1 MNDPQMDRENIDRL
15 VQEAEFYETQGLYDH
30 AILVYQNI
38 LTREPNNRFA
48 QAKVVQIRFNQKM
61 EETTA
66 SRSTSPNGLTPRLSL
81 DLGLAYM
88 GMQLYTE
95 ALDEF
100 RRPTKASADVRVEL
114 TRHSIACLI
123 HLERWDEA
131 RTAIEELLAEPKFD
145 LVDKGDIIAD
155 AATVY
160 LEKNQPQEARRLLEG
175 LSDEIR
181 GYVREYEVLCADA
194 SSPEPDYPEV
204 APSEEYEAPP
214 KKQKPADTVDYEMK
228 EKAGGEALPEAP
240 EEAPGAADRGD
251 HVGETRDG
259 DDVSVPVK
267 ARVSYSRDNRS
278 WRDGLS
284 ETLAPRWALLSI
296 SDSVNV
302 GDTLVLKI
310 HLPPETED
318 LTVSV
323 ISKVSR
329 WNSEVGHDESRRVR
343 TEFVSLSQA
352 DEGILKA
359 FVADA
364 IRTASGEAD
373 EALQAASS
381 LDHVAEGHAEPQVQ
395 GFESP
400 PAEHPAVTRPPA
412 PVPEVPFMTEAGP
425 RLDPSGRARVYE
437 GPRIRFACECGQVNV
452 IPARHTGR
460 EGKCGKCAKPMIV
473 PAVDAKADRLTDTL
487 IGRVVGG
494 CRLLYKLGGGGM
506 GGVFKA
512 HHIPLDIAVAMKI
525 LHAHLAEKDPVFIK
539 RFIREARAA
548 AKLQHPNIVGVMNVG
563 FENGLHYL
571 VMPYVSGGSAALAL
585 VKNGRMPLEKGL
597 RVAVEITQALIVAA
611 EHNMLHRDI
620 KPANILFTG
629 KGEATLA
636 DLGLAKNYLDQDVA
650 ITQTGIAC
658 GTPLYFS
665 PEQAKGSPNID
676 IRSDIYS
683 LGVTLYHLLNGSP
696 PFKGESAYV
705 IFQKHVHEPLPPF
718 DRFEPPV
725 PEVVHDLLKKMT
737 AKNPDE
743 RFKTPQELLE
753 ALEALIDV
761 LTAGGTKSVN
771 ADKPAKK
778 GLLHRLGFMK
788 SD

>member
-66 SRSTSPNGLTPRLSL
+66 SRSTSPNALTPRLSL

-100 RRPTKASADVRVEL
+100 RRPKKASADVLVEL

-131 RTAIEELLAEPKFD
+131 LTAIEELLAEPKFD

-181 GYVREYEVLCADA
+181 GYVREYDVLCADA

-214 KKQKPADTVDYEMK
+214 KKQKPADTVDYEMT
-228 EKAGGEALPEAP
+228 EKAGGEDLPGAP
-240 EEAPGAADRGD
+240 EEAPGAPDVGEHA
-251 HVGETRDG
+251 GETRDE

-278 WRDGLS
+278 WREGLS
-284 ETLAPRWALLSI
+284 EMLAPRWALLSI

-323 ISKVSR
+323 ISRVSR

-343 TEFVSLSQA
+343 TDFVSFPQA

-364 IRTASGEAD
+364 IRTSGEMN
-373 EALQAASS
+373 ES
-381 LDHVAEGHAEPQVQ
+381 LRATSRPDRDAEGHGAPPVQEPEWPQ
-395 GFESP
+395 E
-400 PAEHPAVTRPPA
+400 EHPAESLI
-412 PVPEVPFMTEAGP
+412 PVPIPETPLMAEAGP
-425 RLDPSGRARVYE
+425 RLGPSGRAQVYE

-460 EGKCGKCAKPMIV
+460 EGKCGKCGKSMTV
-473 PAVDAKADRLTDTL
+473 PAVDTKADRLTDTL

-512 HHIPLDIAVAMKI
+512 HHIPLDIPVAMKI

-585 VKNGRMPLEKGL
+585 VKNGRMPLEKVL
-597 RVAVEITQALIVAA
+597 RIALEITQALIVAA

-718 DRFEPPV
+718 DRFEPPI
-725 PEVVHDLLKKMT
+725 PEVVHDLLKRMT

-743 RFKTPQELLE
+743 RFGNPQQLLE
-753 ALEALIDV
+753 ALEALIEV
-761 LTAGGTKSVN
+761 LTAGANKSIN
-771 ADKPAKK
+771 SDRPAKK
-778 GLLHRLGFMK
+778 GLLHRLGFLK

>member
-1 MNDPQMDRENIDRL
+1 MNDPQMDRENIGRL

-66 SRSTSPNGLTPRLSL
+66 SRSTSPNALTPRLSL

-100 RRPTKASADVRVEL
+100 KRPRKASADVRVEL

-123 HLERWDEA
+123 HLEQWNEA

-160 LEKNQPQEARRLLEG
+160 LEKNQPLEARRLLEG
-175 LSDEIR
+175 LSDEIK

-204 APSEEYEAPP
+204 APSAEYESPP
-214 KKQKPADTVDYEMK
+214 KEQKPADTVDYEMK
-228 EKAGGEALPEAP
+228 EGTDGESLQEAP
-240 EEAPGAADRGD
+240 EEAPGAADRGR
-251 HVGETRDG
+251 HAGETRDG
-259 DDVSVPVK
+259 DDISVPVR

-278 WRDGLS
+278 WRDGRS
-284 ETLAPRWALLSI
+284 EMLAPKWALLSI
-296 SDSVNV
+296 SESVNV

-310 HLPPETED
+310 HLPPDIED
-318 LTVSV
+318 QTVSV
-323 ISKVSR
+323 ISRVSR
-329 WNSEVGHDESRRVR
+329 WNSEAGHDESRRVR
-343 TEFVSLSQA
+343 TEFVSFSKA

-359 FVADA
+359 FVTDA
-364 IRTASGEAD
+364 IRTSEEAT
-373 EALQAASS
+373 EPIHAVPIP
-381 LDHVAEGHAEPQVQ
+381 DHVVEGSVEPSVEEA
-395 GFESP
+395 ESP
-400 PAEHPAVTRPPA
+400 PTEHPAETVLPA
-412 PVPEVPFMTEAGP
+412 PVAEAPLLAEAGP
-425 RLDPSGRARVYE
+425 IVEPPGRARVYE
-437 GPRIRFACECGQVNV
+437 GLRIRFACECGQVNV

-460 EGKCGKCAKPMIV
+460 EGKCGKCAKPIV
-473 PAVDAKADRLTDTL
+473 VPTVDSKADRLTDTL

-512 HHIPLDIAVAMKI
+512 HHIPLDIPVAMKI

-571 VMPYVSGGSAALAL
+571 VMPYVSGGSAAAL
-585 VKNGRMPLEKGL
+585 LVRSGRMPLEKGL

-718 DRFEPPV
+718 DSFDPPV
-725 PEVVHDLLKKMT
+725 PEVVHDMLKKMT

-743 RFKTPQELLE
+743 RFSTPQELLE
-753 ALEALIDV
+753 ALETLIDI

>member
-1 MNDPQMDRENIDRL
+1 MNDPQMERENIDRL

-30 AILVYQNI
+30 AILVYQTI

-48 QAKVVQIRFNQKM
+48 QAKVVQIRFSQKL

-66 SRSTSPNGLTPRLSL
+66 ARSTSPNALTPRLSL

-88 GMQLYTE
+88 GMQLYGE

-100 RRPTKASADVRVEL
+100 SRPKKASTEVRVEL
-114 TRHSIACLI
+114 TRHSVSCLI
-123 HLERWDEA
+123 HLDRLDEA
-131 RTAIEELLAEPKFD
+131 RQAIAGILEDPEFD
-145 LVDKGDIIAD
+145 PVDKGDVVAD

-160 LEKNQPQEARRLLEG
+160 LEMNQAAEARQLLEN
-175 LSDEIR
+175 LPEEIKEF
-181 GYVREYEVLCADA
+181 VREYEVLFADA
-194 SSPEPDYPEV
+194 SSPEPDYPEPV
-204 APSEEYEAPP
+204 TDRVYEVPA
-214 KKQKPADTVDYEMK
+214 KKQRPADTVDYEVK
-228 EKAGGEALPEAP
+228 EEGSEPQAAVTGETPAGEEEAESLEESP
-240 EEAPGAADRGD
+240 EE
-251 HVGETRDG
+251 E
-259 DDVSVPVK
+259 DVSVPVK
-267 ARVSYSRDNRS
+267 TRVSYSRDSRS
-278 WRDGLS
+278 WRDGRS
-284 ETLAPRWALLSI
+284 KVLAPNWALLSI

-302 GDTLVLKI
+302 GDSLVLKI
-310 HLPPETED
+310 HLPPETEEE
-318 LTVSV
+318 TVSV
-323 ISKVSR
+323 VSR
-329 WNSEVGHDESRRVR
+329 VTRWSSETKDQPDRTVR
-343 TEFVSLSQA
+343 A
-352 DEGILKA
+352 A
-359 FVADA
+359 FVAFQPGAEDFLKEFVDKTLLSRKTEEVPA
-364 IRTASGEAD
+364 PSALEEVTEDRVESREEAR
-373 EALQAASS
+373 ESVTETPVS
-381 LDHVAEGHAEPQVQ
+381 AEP
-395 GFESP
+395 E
-400 PAEHPAVTRPPA
+400 
-412 PVPEVPFMTEAGP
+412 PVPLPRPIAGEILGEDPF
-425 RLDPSGRARVYE
+425 RRAKIYE
-437 GPRIRFACECGQVNV
+437 GPRSRFACVCGQVNV

-460 EGKCGKCAKPMIV
+460 EGKCGRCGKSITV
-473 PAVDAKADRLTDTL
+473 PAVDPKTDRLTDTL

-512 HHIPLDIAVAMKI
+512 HHIPLDIPVAMKI

-539 RFIREARAA
+539 RFIREARSA

-571 VMPYVSGGSAALAL
+571 VMPYVSGGSAASVLI
-585 VKNGRMPLEKGL
+585 KSGRFSLEKVL
-597 RVAVEITQALIVAA
+597 RIAVEITQALIVAA

-636 DLGLAKNYLDQDVA
+636 DLGLAKSYLDQDVA

-665 PEQAKGSPNID
+665 PEQAKGSQNID

-705 IFQKHVHEPLPPF
+705 IFQKHVHEALPPF
-718 DRFEPPV
+718 DPFEPPIPDPV
-725 PEVVHDLLKKMT
+725 YDLLRTMT

-743 RFKTPQELLE
+743 RFKSPQELLD
-753 ALEALIDV
+753 ALEALV
-761 LTAGGTKSVN
+761 EELTHGGDKPLIQE
-771 ADKPAKK
+771 KPAKK
-778 GLLHRLGFMK
+778 GLLQRLGFLK